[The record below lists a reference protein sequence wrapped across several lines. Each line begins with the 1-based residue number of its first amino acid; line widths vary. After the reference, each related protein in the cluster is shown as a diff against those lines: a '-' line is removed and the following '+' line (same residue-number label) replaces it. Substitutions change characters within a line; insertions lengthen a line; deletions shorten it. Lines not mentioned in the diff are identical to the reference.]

1 MAGRLMKFSDF
12 VQKLSAWG
20 SASKSKRPAPPAR
33 QKSDAGGQ
41 TAAQIPLSAAS
52 ADALRQARLDA
63 LTAEQD
69 VADVSRA
76 HLATLMAS
84 PPRHR
89 MAHLNDPELTPADRA
104 ELANSVRS
112 ALPVSFRL
120 KFPRW
125 RPPGL
130 VWGRRS
136 ACGYKCIIALV
147 ALVACAVPVTL
158 AWRNTGTRIV
168 GSDTP
173 WIVDWLLP
181 DGTSLHGSWNAH
193 VPAVAM
199 QAKNGTVVLRHWL
212 NGRGYAT
219 TEVDEHWLLD
229 HSFTYVVT
237 PIGATGTASPASR

>member
-1 MAGRLMKFSDF
+1 MKFPDF
-12 VQKLSAWG
+12 VQKLFAWG
-20 SASKSKRPAPPAR
+20 SASQPKRPPLPAR
-33 QKSDAGGQ
+33 PKPDGGGQ
-41 TAAQIPLSAAS
+41 PAAQIPLFAAS

-89 MAHLNDPELTPADRA
+89 MAHLNDPELTPADRT

-112 ALPVSFRL
+112 ALPLSFRL
-120 KFPRW
+120 KFSRW
-125 RPPGL
+125 RPTGL
-130 VWGRRS
+130 VRGLWL
-136 ACGYKCIIALV
+136 ACGYKSTIALV
-147 ALVACAVPVTL
+147 LLVASAVPTAL
-158 AWRNTGTRIV
+158 AWHNTGTRIV
-168 GSDTP
+168 GSDTT

-193 VPAVAM
+193 LPAVAM
-199 QAKNGTVVLRHWL
+199 PAKNGTVVLRHWL

-219 TEVDEHWLLD
+219 TEVDEHWLAD

>member
-1 MAGRLMKFSDF
+1 MKFPDF
-12 VQKLSAWG
+12 VQKLFTWG
-20 SASKSKRPAPPAR
+20 SASQPKRPPLPAR
-33 QKSDAGGQ
+33 LKSDAGSQ
-41 TAAQIPLSAAS
+41 TAAQIPLYAAS

-112 ALPVSFRL
+112 VLPVSFRL

-130 VWGRRS
+130 VWGLRL
-136 ACGYKCIIALV
+136 ACGYKSIVALV
-147 ALVACAVPVTL
+147 LLVACAVPTAL
-158 AWRNTGTRIV
+158 AWHNTGTRIV
-168 GSDTP
+168 GSDTT

-181 DGTSLHGSWNAH
+181 DGTSLHGSWNPH

-199 QAKNGTVVLRHWL
+199 QAKHGTVVLRHWL

-219 TEVDEHWLLD
+219 TEVDERWLLG
-229 HSFTYVVT
+229 HSFTYVAT
-237 PIGATGTASPASR
+237 PTGTTGTASPANR